1 VFLCVLLDKKKDK
14 KPHRPCPFCKKDK
27 SKLSLH
33 IRTVHRQDERVR
45 FAMALPISRYKIFD
59 AFKKEG
65 ILLKNREILVDDS
78 ITNKQLHLKKE
89 RKNAKSVVA
98 MCSSCKGFYSAINIS
113 SHRTNCHS
121 L

>member
-1 VFLCVLLDKKKDK
+1 MFLCVLLGKKKDK

-89 RKNAKSVVA
+89 RKNAKSAVA

>member
-1 VFLCVLLDKKKDK
+1 VFLCVLLGKKKDK

-65 ILLKNREILVDDS
+65 ILMKNREILVDDS
-78 ITNKQLHLKKE
+78 ITNKQLHLKK
-89 RKNAKSVVA
+89 RKEK
-98 MCSSCKGFYSAINIS
+98 C
-113 SHRTNCHS
+113 
-121 L
+121 

>member
-1 VFLCVLLDKKKDK
+1 VFLCVLLGKKKDK
-14 KPHRPCPFCKKDK
+14 KSHRSCPFCKKDK

-45 FAMALPISRYKIFD
+45 FVMALPISRYKIFD

-65 ILLKNREILVDDS
+65 ILMKNREILVDDS

-89 RKNAKSVVA
+89 RKNAK
-98 MCSSCKGFYSAINIS
+98 
-113 SHRTNCHS
+113 
-121 L
+121 